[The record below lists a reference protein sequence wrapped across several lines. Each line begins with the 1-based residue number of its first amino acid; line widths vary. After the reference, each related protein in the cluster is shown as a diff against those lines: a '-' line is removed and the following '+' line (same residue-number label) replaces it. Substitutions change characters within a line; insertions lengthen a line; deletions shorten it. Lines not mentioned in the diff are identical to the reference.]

1 MPLLPSFQ
9 TARTGRLS
17 SALFGIAVSLY
28 AAVPASAAAPA
39 PKGGPVLQLGLFQK
53 EGEAWWAWQQIQRR
67 GPDIARSL
75 TPTVVTLDSKRQ
87 GGGVA
92 LRASMTA
99 DGNAAVLCRRIVS
112 AGFGCVLL
120 DKDAAASAAAPAP
133 PAAAPAPPPP
143 RPATAG
149 TRTEVVA
156 APKPAPAQT
165 QTAQTQAAPAQVA
178 SVPAAPAP
186 AVLPEAAQAAQASQ
200 SNPME
205 GIVFYNDEY
214 ATTMVE
220 IEKRARRRG
229 RLGSV
234 VPDTDMDI
242 MPAVL
247 TKRGWNLCALTFD
260 DGPHRTV
267 TRQILDILNQEK
279 IRATYFPVGNA
290 ASKHGDVIRDFV
302 AAGHEIG
309 NHSFTHSDLRSMP
322 SEAQRF
328 EIAETNRILR
338 SFGANPVLFRPP
350 YGRYT
355 LELLANTRKEHMS
368 PVLWNVDTRDW
379 QVRDPDKIV
388 QHVKT
393 DAGTGSVILLHSTYP
408 STATALPRVIATL
421 RAKGCEFVTLSEW
434 IASMRNLA
442 APQLVNAAEPVI
454 SARATIG
461 AAPH

>member
-1 MPLLPSFQ
+1 MPLLPPFQ
-9 TARTGRLS
+9 SARPGRLA
-17 SALFGIAVSLY
+17 SALFGIAVSLC
-28 AAVPASAAAPA
+28 AVASASAADPA
-39 PKGGPVLQLGLFQK
+39 PKGGAVLQLGLFQK
-53 EGEAWWAWQQIQRR
+53 EGEAWWTWQQIQRR

-75 TPTVVTLDSKRQ
+75 TPTVVTLDPKRP

-92 LRASMTA
+92 LRATMATG
-99 DGNAAVLCRRIVS
+99 DAAALCRRIVG
-112 AGFGCVLL
+112 AGFGCVRM
-120 DKDAAASAAAPAP
+120 DKDAPAQSAAPVAS
-133 PAAAPAPPPP
+133 PAPPPATQP
-143 RPATAG
+143 IRTPASVG
-149 TRTEVVA
+149 TRTEVVTV
-156 APKPAPAQT
+156 P
-165 QTAQTQAAPAQVA
+165 A
-178 SVPAAPAP
+178 SVPVPASAPAP
-186 AVLPEAAQAAQASQ
+186 AVQAIAVAAPALALLPP
-200 SNPME
+200 NPME
-205 GIVFYNDEY
+205 GIVYYNSED

-234 VPDTDMDI
+234 VPDTDLDI

-247 TKRGWNLCALTFD
+247 TRRGWNLCALTFD

-267 TRQILDILNQEK
+267 TRKILDILNKEQ

-290 ASKHGDVIRDFV
+290 ASKHGDLIRDFV
-302 AAGHEIG
+302 ASGHEIG
-309 NHSFTHSDLRSMP
+309 NHSYTHSDLRAMP
-322 SEAQRF
+322 PEAQRF

-379 QVRDPDKIV
+379 KVRDPDKIV

-434 IASMRNLA
+434 ISSMRNLA
-442 APQLVNAAEPVI
+442 APQVVNAAEPVI
-454 SARATIG
+454 SARAPIG
-461 AAPH
+461 TAPN